1 MSSLFAGFFDTEG
14 FMPHGYCLMW
24 RPAVF
29 WLNLISDAVI
39 ALSYYSIPFVLL
51 YFAMRRRD
59 LVFRWMFVMF
69 GIFILGCGTTHVMG
83 IWTLWY
89 PDYAVDGLVKAL
101 TALVSIATAIML
113 WPLMPQALAF
123 PSPSQLARA
132 NQDLNR
138 EIGERRQAEAVV
150 RQLNDELEERVRAR
164 TAELEAANERLRQE
178 VEERRHAE
186 ERLAAG
192 EQRYRQVIELIR
204 EALWIHCDGRIVFAN
219 NAAAQMFGA
228 GGPEQ
233 FVGRPAMDIIDP
245 RDRER
250 AAERTKILVG
260 ARRPVPLTEMR
271 LQRVD
276 GRPLVAEIQAV
287 PFDHEG
293 RPAVLAVAR
302 DITMRKDIEEQLRQ
316 SQKMEA
322 IGQLTGGLA
331 HDFNN
336 LMMVV
341 IGNLDRLDGALASNQ
356 QAREMAHSALSAALR
371 GSELT
376 RKLLAFA
383 RKQSL
388 QSTVV
393 DLNDLVSSMTS
404 LLGRTL
410 GEKIQVEVR
419 IGRNLWPIETDPA
432 QVESALANL
441 AINARDAMP
450 NGGKLMIETANT
462 SLDAA
467 YAAENPDAAPGDYV
481 MLAVTDN
488 GTGIAP
494 ENLGRVF
501 EPFFTT
507 KGPGKGSGLGLSM
520 VYGFMKQSG
529 GHMKIYSEVAHGTV
543 VRLYFPRTGSVP
555 ATASA
560 AAEAPAP
567 QETAAHGELIL
578 VVEDNAE
585 VRRTAVSQLRDLGYR
600 TIEAA
605 NAKEALAQLDGAQ
618 DIALIFTDIVMPGGM
633 TGWELGT
640 AVKAL
645 RPDLPIL
652 YTSGFSES
660 SVQDD
665 RAHAASRHFLPKP
678 YRKRD
683 LAQKLQQ
690 LLSEAT

>member
-1 MSSLFAGFFDTEG
+1 MSTLLAGFFDTEG

-24 RPAVF
+24 RPAIF

-39 ALSYYSIPFVLL
+39 ALSYYSIPFILL

-83 IWTLWY
+83 IWTLWH

-113 WPLMPQALAF
+113 WPLVPQALAF
-123 PSPSQLARA
+123 PSPGQLARA
-132 NQDLNR
+132 NAELNR
-138 EIGERRQAEAVV
+138 EIGERRQAEAAV
-150 RQLNDELEERVRAR
+150 RQLNDELERRVQLR
-164 TAELEAANERLRQE
+164 TAEFEAANERLRQE

-204 EALWIHCDGRIVFAN
+204 EALWIHCDGRLVFVN

-228 GGPEQ
+228 AGPEQ
-233 FVGRPAMDIIDP
+233 LVGRPTLDIIDP

-250 AAERTKILVG
+250 AAERTKVLVD
-260 ARRPVPLTEMR
+260 ARRQVPLTEMR
-271 LQRVD
+271 LQRID
-276 GRPLVAEIQAV
+276 GRPLVVEIQAV

-293 RPAVLAVAR
+293 RPGVLAVAR

-341 IGNLDRLDGALASNQ
+341 IGNLDRLDSTLVGNQ
-356 QAREMAHSALSAALR
+356 PAREMAHSALSAALR

-393 DLNDLVSSMTS
+393 DLNELVASMTS
-404 LLGRTL
+404 LLDRTL
-410 GEKIQVEVR
+410 GEKIQVAVR
-419 IGRNLWPIETDPA
+419 IGRELWPIETDPA

-450 NGGKLMIETANT
+450 GGGKLTIETANT
-462 SLDAA
+462 ALDAT
-467 YAAENPDAAPGDYV
+467 YAAENPDAAAGDYV
-481 MLAVTDN
+481 MLAVTDT

-494 ENLGRVF
+494 EDLGRVF

-529 GHMKIYSEVAHGTV
+529 GHIKIYSEIGHGTV
-543 VRLYFPRTGSVP
+543 VRLYFPRTGAAAAP
-555 ATASA
+555 SA
-560 AAEAPAP
+560 APEAPAP
-567 QETAAHGELIL
+567 QETAVAHGELIL
-578 VVEDNAE
+578 VVEDNAD

-600 TIEAA
+600 TIQAA
-605 NAKEALAQLDGAQ
+605 NGKEALAQLDGASQ
-618 DIALIFTDIVMPGGM
+618 IALVFTDIVMPGGM

-640 AVKAL
+640 AIKAV

-665 RAHAASRHFLPKP
+665 RAHAASRQFLPKP

-690 LLSEAT
+690 LLGEAT

>member
-1 MSSLFAGFFDTEG
+1 MSSLLAGFFDTEG
-14 FMPHGYCLMW
+14 FMPHGYCLLW
-24 RPAVF
+24 RPAIF
-29 WLNLISDAVI
+29 WLNLVSDAVI
-39 ALSYYSIPFVLL
+39 ALSYYSIPFILL
-51 YFAMRRRD
+51 YFVMRRRD

-83 IWTLWY
+83 IWTLWN

-101 TALVSIATAIML
+101 TALVSIATAVML
-113 WPLMPQALAF
+113 WPLVPQALAL
-123 PSPSQLARA
+123 PSPGQLAQA
-132 NQDLNR
+132 NRELTR
-138 EIGERRQAEAVV
+138 EIGERRQAESAV
-150 RQLNDELEERVRAR
+150 RLLNDELEQRVRAR
-164 TAELEAANERLRQE
+164 IAEIEAANEHLRQE

-186 ERLAAG
+186 ERLGAS

-204 EALWIHCDGRIVFAN
+204 EALWIHCDGRLVFAN

-228 GGPEQ
+228 GAPGQ
-233 FVGRPAMDIIDP
+233 LVGRSAMDIVDP

-250 AAERTKILVG
+250 AVERTKILVE
-260 ARRPVPLTEMR
+260 ARRQVPLTEMR
-271 LQRVD
+271 LQRID
-276 GRPLVAEIQAV
+276 GRPLAVEIQAV

-341 IGNLDRLDGALASNQ
+341 IGNLDRLDSALAGNQ
-356 QAREMAHSALSAALR
+356 AAREMAHSALSAALR
-371 GSELT
+371 GAELT

-393 DLNDLVSSMTS
+393 DLNELVSGMTS
-404 LLGRTL
+404 LLDRTL
-410 GEKIQVEVR
+410 GEKIQVEVK
-419 IGRNLWPIETDPA
+419 IGRDLSPIETDPA

-450 NGGKLMIETANT
+450 TGGKLTIETANAT
-462 SLDAA
+462 LDAA
-467 YAAENPDAAPGDYV
+467 YAAENPDAAAGDYV
-481 MLAVTDN
+481 MLAVTDS
-488 GTGIAP
+488 GTGIAA
-494 ENLGRVF
+494 EDLGRVF

-507 KGPGKGSGLGLSM
+507 KGRGSGLGLSM

-529 GHMKIYSEVAHGTV
+529 GHMNIYSEVGHGTV
-543 VRLYFPRTGSVP
+543 VRLYFPRTGAAAP
-555 ATASA
+555 ATVAPEAS
-560 AAEAPAP
+560 AP

-578 VVEDNAE
+578 VVEDNAD

-600 TIEAA
+600 TLEAA
-605 NAKEALAQLDGAQ
+605 NGKEALAQLNGTR
-618 DIALIFTDIVMPGGM
+618 DIALLFTDIVMPGGM
-633 TGWELGT
+633 TGWELGA

-645 RPDLPIL
+645 RPNLPIL

-665 RAHAASRHFLPKP
+665 RAHTASKHFLPKP
-678 YRKRD
+678 YRKRE
-683 LAQKLQQ
+683 LAQKLRQ
-690 LLSEAT
+690 LLSEAP

>member
-1 MSSLFAGFFDTEG
+1 MSSLLAGFFDTEG

-24 RPAVF
+24 RPSIF
-29 WLNLISDAVI
+29 WLNLVSDAVI
-39 ALSYYSIPFVLL
+39 ATSYYSIPFILL
-51 YFAMRRRD
+51 YFVMRRRD

-83 IWTLWY
+83 IWTLWN

-113 WPLMPQALAF
+113 WPLIPQALAL
-123 PSPSQLARA
+123 PSPGQLAQA
-132 NQDLNR
+132 NRELNR
-138 EIGERRQAEAVV
+138 EIGERRQAEAAV
-150 RQLNDELEERVRAR
+150 RQLNDELERRVQAR
-164 TAELEAANERLRQE
+164 TAEFEAANERLREE

-186 ERLAAG
+186 ERLGAS

-204 EALWIHCDGRIVFAN
+204 EALWIHCDGRLVFAN
-219 NAAAQMFGA
+219 SAAAQMFGA
-228 GGPEQ
+228 SSPEQ
-233 FVGRPAMDIIDP
+233 LVGRPVMDIIDP
-245 RDRER
+245 RDRDR
-250 AAERTKILVG
+250 ANERTKILVD
-260 ARRPVPLTEMR
+260 ARRQVPLTEMR
-271 LQRVD
+271 LQRID
-276 GRPLVAEIQAV
+276 GRPLVTEIQAV

-341 IGNLDRLDGALASNQ
+341 IGNLDRLDGALVGNQ
-356 QAREMAHSALSAALR
+356 PAREMAHSALSAALR

-393 DLNDLVSSMTS
+393 DLNDLVAGMTS
-404 LLGRTL
+404 LLDRTL
-410 GEKIQVEVR
+410 GEKIQVAVK
-419 IGRNLWPIETDPA
+419 IGRELWPIETDPA

-450 NGGKLMIETANT
+450 GGGKLTIETANT
-462 SLDAA
+462 TLDAA
-467 YAAENPDAAPGDYV
+467 YAAENPDAAAGDYV
-481 MLAVTDN
+481 MLAVTDT

-494 ENLGRVF
+494 EDLGRVF

-529 GHMKIYSEVAHGTV
+529 GHMKIYSEVGHGTV
-543 VRLYFPRTGSVP
+543 VRLYFPRTGVA

-560 AAEAPAP
+560 AAEAPAAP
-567 QETAAHGELIL
+567 ETAAHGELIL
-578 VVEDNAE
+578 VVEDNAD

-600 TIEAA
+600 TLEAA
-605 NAKEALAQLDGAQ
+605 SGKEALAQLNGTQ

-640 AVKAL
+640 AVKAA

-690 LLSEAT
+690 LLSEAP